1 MDLLDAIRS
10 RRTTNGPFEDRPLD
24 PAHVQTILEMAAC
37 APSHFNSQPWRFVVI
52 QDQTTR
58 MQLAEIAG
66 ESMQKLMA
74 GGRFW
79 QRYRKYFRFSKQEVD
94 QRGDGILIDN
104 MPAIL
109 KPFAKYIFTERGGEL
124 MAKFQVPKVLGKDAR
139 KLVAGSPLILGITL
153 DKSEYKPDD
162 LSGMY
167 SLLSLGAVM
176 QTIWLTATSLGIGMQ
191 FISTPMEVEG
201 QWEKITKLLQIP
213 DEHSLMVLYRLGYI
227 PQAADRPTIDWT
239 SSQRKRTAAL
249 AYANRWD
256 QPFEPAAKPD

>member
-1 MDLLDAIRS
+1 
-10 RRTTNGPFEDRPLD
+10 
-24 PAHVQTILEMAAC
+24 
-37 APSHFNSQPWRFVVI
+37 
-52 QDQTTR
+52 
-58 MQLAEIAG
+58 
-66 ESMQKLMA
+66 
-74 GGRFW
+74 
-79 QRYRKYFRFSKQEVD
+79 
-94 QRGDGILIDN
+94 

-256 QPFEPAAKPD
+256 QPFEPATKPD